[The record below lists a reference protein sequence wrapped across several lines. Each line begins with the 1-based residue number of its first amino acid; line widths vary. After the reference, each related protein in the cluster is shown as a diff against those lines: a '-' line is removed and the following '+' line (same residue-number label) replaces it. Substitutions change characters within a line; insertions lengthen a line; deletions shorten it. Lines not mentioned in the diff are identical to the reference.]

1 MSTVNEKNL
10 VLTRAQGAVIARDFQ
25 TAARLYK
32 QLLKDDP
39 SNVDYLREI
48 GAIYVKAGEDEKAI
62 PYYEQIITFYP
73 HYIDAMNSLGAIF
86 RRLHRYEESVEIL
99 QRAQDEGRQSHDVN
113 YNLGFTYKEMG
124 NYDDA
129 IDAFEL
135 VIGENPSDVLAHN
148 HLGNIYL
155 AKKQYPKAVS
165 AFKRGLQIDQNHPIL
180 NYNLARCYQEAKMYN
195 DAIRYYEQSLR
206 VKPGWSD
213 AIKDYSDLL
222 IKCQK
227 TKEASDLVRHSIELH
242 PNDSKMLSILGK
254 IYLEQYD
261 YEGAAKVFKRANS
274 VDDKNVAILSG
285 LAEALE
291 KSEKPGEALEVICQA
306 VELEPNNKD
315 VKKQYVHTLLSVEDF
330 DAAQVNVDELYVES
344 EGSDPQVLDLYGQ
357 YCICVDDEVK
367 ASEYFGKIN
376 QINRQYKDY
385 LLSAAGR
392 YAQKGNY
399 VQAERFAKDFVA
411 KNVQN
416 PAGYNML
423 GSIYSKNGNY
433 ESAIDSYNKSQ
444 NLKKPNILAEK
455 QIQNLTNMLQKQ
467 QEVEEEEKPEEAS
480 VQMNEDL
487 YVPAPAQETADTE
500 EEFDF
505 GSMGDNVPMGEA
517 LLEEENDFFDDLDKE
532 LDIEPSLEPED
543 NMAMPAEETEA
554 ETEKPSV
561 DSPFADSIDSKSDR
575 NPMEDSFSPFENDK
589 PLEKALDFDDADDIS
604 PFQDFEKDEPK
615 SQAEQLVPDA
625 DFSGDEDF
633 YTEPENTSSA
643 GEDEIDPF
651 DMFGSTPS
659 ADDDFN
665 KPSYPDNSNSGYGNA
680 GERPSADFSD
690 SGSGDGAGMG
700 DSSDFGKSPFD
711 SDFGGNSGLSDD
723 FGSGNQGFGNLDSG
737 LGNNG
742 FGNSNSGNGFGG
754 SDSDSGSNGFGGA
767 GDSASGTGSSDFAA
781 PENDFAS
788 PSQSYNPFEDYRNQN
803 AFAQEMERK
812 AHEAARESARY
823 AMDAAMDAQKLV
835 SQLAGQHEE
844 LKEKLAALDNE
855 IAEVKQNNSQ
865 PVEQVIEPSV
875 EVPEPPVEEEIPFEN
890 YKTPVDPQADSE
902 LFDSDFGNEAEYEND
917 ISPETEEAFNYD
929 DYDDFGDELLGDTET
944 EPEAEMPVDASSE
957 TEVPAEEIS
966 EETPVEAESVT
977 EDEDSIP
984 EIDSTYEAET
994 LNQSSLVQPMEDSG
1008 FEDSIIEDEAM
1019 ENEAEIELFKKL
1031 RSLCDFVPDS
1041 ERQTNNYGNMRT
1053 RIEYIISKM
1062 SGKPGLL
1069 KVAEEYADEIEDFDI
1084 NYGEEPDSKQI
1095 MEVLEIM
1102 KSLAASLE
1110 DQSVAVTLCAK
1121 ADELI
1126 DKIISENF

>member
-10 VLTRAQGAVIARDFQ
+10 VLTRAQGAVIARDFP

-48 GAIYVKAGEDEKAI
+48 GSIYVKAGEDEKAI

-155 AKKQYPKAVS
+155 AKKQYQKAVT

-206 VKPGWSD
+206 VKPGWID

-261 YEGAAKVFKRANS
+261 YDGAAKVFKRANS
-274 VDDKNVAILSG
+274 VDDKDIAILSG

-291 KSEKPGEALEVICQA
+291 KSEKPNEALEVICQA
-306 VELEPNNKD
+306 VELEPNNKA
-315 VKKQYVHTLLSVEDF
+315 VKKQYVHTLLSAEDF

-344 EGSDPQVLDLYGQ
+344 EGTDPQVLDLYGQ

-367 ASEYFGKIN
+367 ASEYYGKIN

-385 LLSAAGR
+385 LLGAAGR

-399 VQAERFAKDFVA
+399 TQAERFAKDFVA

-423 GSIYSKNGNY
+423 GSIYSKNGNF
-433 ESAIDSYNKSQ
+433 ESAIDSFNKSQ
-444 NLKKPNILAEK
+444 NLKRPNILAEK
-455 QIQNLTNMLQKQ
+455 QIQSLTNMLKKQ
-467 QEVEEEEKPEEAS
+467 QEPVEEEVKEEEEISPVA
-480 VQMNEDL
+480 EDL
-487 YVPAPAQETADTE
+487 FVPATVEDSEKKE

-517 LLEEENDFFDDLDKE
+517 LLETENDFFDELDKE
-532 LDIEPSLEPED
+532 LDIEPSLEPDED
-543 NMAMPAEETEA
+543 YAAPEAEAENALAPEENSPFGAASDSPAE
-554 ETEKPSV
+554 
-561 DSPFADSIDSKSDR
+561 SPFGPAA
-575 NPMEDSFSPFENDK
+575 DK
-589 PLEKALDFDDADDIS
+589 PLEKAFDFDDADDIS
-604 PFQDFEKDEPK
+604 PFQDFEKQEPK

-625 DFSGDEDF
+625 DFSGEDDF
-633 YTEPENTSSA
+633 YGEPESSPSKNA
-643 GEDEIDPF
+643 ADDSEIDPF

-659 ADDDFN
+659 ANDDFD
-665 KPSYPDNSNSGYGNA
+665 KPYGDSSYGSSGNGGEGNGGS
-680 GERPSADFSD
+680 GESGFGSGGNFDSGFGNEDSGFGGM
-690 SGSGDGAGMG
+690 SGSGENG
-700 DSSDFGKSPFD
+700 
-711 SDFGGNSGLSDD
+711 
-723 FGSGNQGFGNLDSG
+723 FGSGNSNYGSGDS
-737 LGNNG
+737 
-742 FGNSNSGNGFGG
+742 GFGG
-754 SDSDSGSNGFGGA
+754 GLGEASSSGFTA
-767 GDSASGTGSSDFAA
+767 GDSAFGQDSAA
-781 PENDFAS
+781 QP
-788 PSQSYNPFEDYRNQN
+788 YNPYEDYKNQN

-823 AMDAAMDAQKLV
+823 AMDAAMDAQKLAN
-835 SQLAGQHEE
+835 QLADQQQE
-844 LKEKLAALDNE
+844 LKDKLAALDNAIE
-855 IAEVKQNNSQ
+855 EVKQTPPQ
-865 PVEQVIEPSV
+865 PQQISEA
-875 EVPEPPVEEEIPFEN
+875 VPEPVQEPVEDP
-890 YKTPVDPQADSE
+890 YASMPVPQTPVNPEADSE
-902 LFDSDFGNEAEYEND
+902 FYDSDFGNEPAFEDD
-917 ISPETEEAFNYD
+917 ISPETEEAFNF
-929 DYDDFGDELLGDTET
+929 DDFGTFED
-944 EPEAEMPVDASSE
+944 
-957 TEVPAEEIS
+957 EEIAES
-966 EETPVEAESVT
+966 KPVIEQQPVVEETPVFEEVAPVEETPLVEET
-977 EDEDSIP
+977 AAVEEEDTIP

-994 LNQSSLVQPMEDSG
+994 LNQSSLVKPMENSG
-1008 FEDSIIEDEAM
+1008 FDEEVEDIPENM

-1069 KVAEEYADEIEDFDI
+1069 KVAEEYAEDTGDFDI
-1084 NYGEEPDSKQI
+1084 NYGQEPDCQQVL
-1095 MEVLEIM
+1095 EVLEIM
-1102 KSLAASLE
+1102 KSLATNLE
-1110 DQSVAVTLCAK
+1110 DKSVALTLCAK

-1126 DKIISENF
+1126 GKIEDENF